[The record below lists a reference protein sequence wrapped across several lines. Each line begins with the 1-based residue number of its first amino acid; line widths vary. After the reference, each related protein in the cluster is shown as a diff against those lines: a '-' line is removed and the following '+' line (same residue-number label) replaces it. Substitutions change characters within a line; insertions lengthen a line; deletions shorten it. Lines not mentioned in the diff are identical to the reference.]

1 MSKIKEKEKEK
12 ENEVQNDVLNSFILS
27 ISKNQQEPTTSVACL
42 WNLNWSG
49 IALAVTL
56 ILCVWNCD
64 Y

>member
-12 ENEVQNDVLNSFILS
+12 ENEVENDVLNSFILS
-27 ISKNQQEPTTSVACL
+27 ISKNQQEPTSVACL